1 MWTVNQHPGLLT
13 LVLVDEM
20 KQKNTTKM
28 KLATRKLDERNKM
41 GGLGQTILAT
51 LYSSILA
58 PECNNDLKNPDKY
71 G

>member
-1 MWTVNQHPGLLT
+1 VNQHPGLLT

-41 GGLGQTILAT
+41 GGLGQTILARYT
-51 LYSSILA
+51 PLF
-58 PECNNDLKNPDKY
+58 
-71 G
+71 